1 MPRGR
6 NKAEGKRQH
15 KYTTS
20 SVRSS
25 FWTTP
30 VPEGATKP
38 GPKKRSVVYREAIDN
53 VINSSF
59 IDEWCTSEQIAYEAN
74 KHISNHWTQL
84 STFSVCAILRK
95 YEKDGKIA
103 VNRKEKKYYRKKF

>member
-15 KYTTS
+15 KFSTS
-20 SVRSS
+20 SIRSS
-25 FWTTP
+25 YWTKP
-30 VPEGATKP
+30 LAEGIKKP
-38 GPKKRSVVYREAIDN
+38 GPKKRGLVYREAIDK

-59 IDEWCTSEQIAYEAN
+59 MDEWCTSEQIAYEAN

-103 VNRKEKKYYRKKF
+103 VNRKQKKYYRKKL